1 MDTDT
6 KHQQLINGGKKVS
19 PAVFVYTLP
28 NIMMGEIA
36 IKNKWYGENLLI
48 LVPDFNFEEWV
59 LEADLLISSGK
70 ATYCLGGWVDVYQD
84 NYQVQLYLV
93 EASGI
98 KMKLTSI

>member
-1 MDTDT
+1 MRICASLSVRHRPLSL
-6 KHQQLINGGKKVS
+6 KQVLSLQILSKLVGK
-19 PAVFVYTLP
+19 
-28 NIMMGEIA
+28 IA

-70 ATYCLGGWVDVYQD
+70 AKYCLGGWVDVFQD

-93 EASGI
+93 EAAGI